1 MHQSLNLI
9 TQNALSIVAPYTH
22 EHLDQK
28 LAQLGDV
35 SNLIRHELRT
45 PLTSIHGVL
54 KILRDHYRQSS
65 KAEEELINMA
75 IASANRLTRLADALE
90 DDSYVL
96 RSMITAQEMENLK
109 LEHELS
115 RGLEKQEFFLQ
126 YQPIHCLQKKG
137 VVGFEALARWQHP
150 TRGLISPG
158 IFIPLAERS
167 GFIHQLSLYLI
178 EQVCQVLQ
186 SWKQANGADG
196 TPSISINLST
206 LQLSEPSLY
215 LDIQT
220 LLNQYDIRPGELIF
234 EVTESALLENPDAA
248 LKNIIRLKE
257 IGINFYLDDFGTGYS
272 SLARLQELP
281 FDTIKIDKSFVI
293 QQNWPISRAILMLAE
308 SLQLNVIAEGIET
321 VEQLQVL
328 QELGCTKMQGF
339 YFSKPV
345 DLQTAFQL
353 IAPKAE
359 CCLV

>member
-9 TQNALSIVAPYTH
+9 TQNALSIAAPYTH

-35 SNLIRHELRT
+35 ANLIRHELRT

-90 DDSYVL
+90 DDAYVL
-96 RSMITAQEMENLK
+96 RSMISAQEMENLK

-115 RGLEKQEFFLQ
+115 RGLEKQEFFLH

-158 IFIPLAERS
+158 IFIPLAEKS

-186 SWKQANGADG
+186 SWKQANGAADM
-196 TPSISINLST
+196 PSISINLST
-206 LQLSEPSLY
+206 IQLSEPGLY
-215 LDIQT
+215 LDIKT
-220 LLNQYDIRPGELIF
+220 LLNQYDIQPGELIF

-257 IGINFYLDDFGTGYS
+257 IGIIFYLDDFGTGYS

-345 DLQTAFQL
+345 DLATALQL
-353 IAPKAE
+353 IAPKTE